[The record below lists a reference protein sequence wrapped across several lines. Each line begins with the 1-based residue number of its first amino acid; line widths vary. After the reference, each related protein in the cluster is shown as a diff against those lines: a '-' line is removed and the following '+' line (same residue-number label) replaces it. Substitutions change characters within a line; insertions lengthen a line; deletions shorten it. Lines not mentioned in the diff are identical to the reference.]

1 MIHSTFDN
9 AISCA
14 PVPTLRFY
22 PRKEEREKQD
32 LILSIMSSFEPI
44 YLLLSS
50 PASVPETPL
59 YMNVPRKMYTGG
71 NHQSIFSTPPLN
83 GKQD

>member
-1 MIHSTFDN
+1 MNHSTLNNVIRCVPYYPPFDFTQ
-9 AISCA
+9 AM
-14 PVPTLRFY
+14 R
-22 PRKEEREKQD
+22 REKQD

-59 YMNVPRKMYTGG
+59 YMNVSREMYTGG
-71 NHQSIFSTPPLN
+71 NYQSIFSTPPLY